1 MFQNGWTQFL
11 KDEFEKPYFKEL
23 SAFLTKEYSTKTIYP
38 KKEDVFSCFGY
49 TDVDVLKMVILGQ
62 DPYHQPHQAHG
73 MCFSV
78 KPNTP
83 FPPSLQNIF
92 KEYSNDLNLPY
103 PETGYL
109 VPWAREGVLLLNAV
123 LTVEEGKP
131 NSHQNKGWEIFTD
144 EVLKRCNEHPLPVVF
159 ILWGRNAQMK
169 EQLITNHRHLIIK
182 APHPSPLSAY
192 HGFFGSRPFSKAN
205 DFLVKH
211 DRSPVNWR
219 L

>member
-23 SAFLTKEYSTKTIYP
+23 SSFLTQQYSTKIIYP

-49 TDVDVLKMVILGQ
+49 TDYNDLKVVILGQ
-62 DPYHQPHQAHG
+62 DPYHQPNQAHG

-78 KPNTP
+78 KPKTP
-83 FPPSLQNIF
+83 FPPSLHNIF
-92 KEYSNDLNLPY
+92 KEYSNDLNLPS
-103 PETGYL
+103 PESGYL
-109 VPWAREGVLLLNAV
+109 VPWAKEGVLLLNTV

-131 NSHQNKGWEIFTD
+131 NSHQNKGWEVFTD
-144 EVLKRCNEHPLPVVF
+144 EVLKRCNQHPLPVVF
-159 ILWGRNAQMK
+159 VLWGRNAQMK
-169 EQLITNHRHLIIK
+169 ESLIFNNRHLILK

-205 DFLVKH
+205 DFLIKN

>member
-1 MFQNGWTQFL
+1 L
-11 KDEFEKPYFKEL
+11 KSRISKNSPLFSLGNTVK
-23 SAFLTKEYSTKTIYP
+23 KTIYP

-49 TDVDVLKMVILGQ
+49 TDYDDLKVVILGQ
-62 DPYHQPHQAHG
+62 DPYHQPNQAHG

-78 KPNTP
+78 KPKTP

-103 PETGYL
+103 PEVGYL

-131 NSHQNKGWEIFTD
+131 NSHQNKGWEVFTD
-144 EVLKRCNEHPLPVVF
+144 EVLKRCNQHPLPVVF

-169 EQLITNHRHLIIK
+169 EPLITQKTSFDTQSSASLTVI
-182 APHPSPLSAY
+182 SLSRILWFASVY
-192 HGFFGSRPFSKAN
+192 K
-205 DFLVKH
+205 VQ
-211 DRSPVNWR
+211 
-219 L
+219 

>member
-1 MFQNGWTQFL
+1 M
-11 KDEFEKPYFKEL
+11 
-23 SAFLTKEYSTKTIYP
+23 AC
-38 KKEDVFSCFGY
+38 V
-49 TDVDVLKMVILGQ
+49 
-62 DPYHQPHQAHG
+62 
-73 MCFSV
+73 FSV

-144 EVLKRCNEHPLPVVF
+144 EVLKRCNQHPLPVVF

-169 EQLITNHRHLIIK
+169 EPLIFNKHHLIIK

>member
-11 KDEFEKPYFKEL
+11 KFEFEKPYFKEL
-23 SAFLTKEYSTKTIYP
+23 SSFLTHQYSTKTIYP
-38 KKEDVFSCFGY
+38 KKEDVFSSFGY
-49 TDVDVLKMVILGQ
+49 TDYDDLKVVILGQ
-62 DPYHQPHQAHG
+62 DPYHQPNQAHG

-78 KPNTP
+78 KPKIP
-83 FPPSLQNIF
+83 FPPSLHNIF
-92 KEYSNDLNLPY
+92 KEYCNDLNLPL
-103 PETGYL
+103 PESGYL
-109 VPWAREGVLLLNAV
+109 VPWAKEGVLLLNTV

-144 EVLKRCNEHPLPVVF
+144 EVLKRCNQHPLPVVF
-159 ILWGRNAQMK
+159 VLWGRNAQMK
-169 EQLITNHRHLIIK
+169 ESLIFNERHLIVK

-192 HGFFGSRPFSKAN
+192 HGFFGSRPFSKSN
-205 DFLVKH
+205 DFLIKN